1 MKNVKKTL
9 VLHRETIQTL
19 EKASLQEAKG
29 GFEQQQNLFMIISCF
44 CSADCP

>member
-19 EKASLQEAKG
+19 EKAGLRQAKG
-29 GFEQQQNLFMIISCF
+29 GFEQQDSPFLIISCF
-44 CSADCP
+44 CSADC